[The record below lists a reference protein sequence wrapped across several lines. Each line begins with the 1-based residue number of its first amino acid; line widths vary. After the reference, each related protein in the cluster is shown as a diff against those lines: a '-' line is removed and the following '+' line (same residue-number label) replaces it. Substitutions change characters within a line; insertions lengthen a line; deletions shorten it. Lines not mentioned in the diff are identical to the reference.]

1 MRAPPVFRHSVPR
14 VTTLAVAA
22 FTVACAERP
31 NLEAG
36 TSEWQR
42 PAAGAGEAAA
52 TNPRVESADAP
63 TVIFIG
69 TSLTA
74 GYGLSADQAYPAR
87 VAALAA
93 RDGVPINAVNAGVSG
108 ETSAGAL
115 RRVEWVLRTP
125 AEVVVV
131 ETGANDGLRGLS
143 VEAARENITRIV
155 REIQRVRPQAMVVL
169 VQMEA
174 PPNLGADYTAR
185 FSAMYPAIA
194 AETGATLIPFL
205 LEGVAAV
212 REFNLPDGIHPN
224 AAGTER
230 VAANVWQHLRPLIAR
245 LHDKRAAAVVPAG
258 AAN

>member
-1 MRAPPVFRHSVPR
+1 MRVPPISFLSLPRFGAPI
-14 VTTLAVAA
+14 VAA
-22 FTVACAERP
+22 FAVACAERP

-36 TSEWQR
+36 TGQWQ
-42 PAAGAGEAAA
+42 PSQAAEAEAAV
-52 TNPRVESADAP
+52 PRPSAASPDAP

-87 VAALAA
+87 VAARAA
-93 RDGVPINAVNAGVSG
+93 RAGLPINAVNAGVSG

-125 AEVVVV
+125 AEIVVV

-143 VEAARENITRIV
+143 VQAARENLTRIIQ
-155 REIQRVRPQAMVVL
+155 EIRRIQPDAKVVL
-169 VQMEA
+169 LQMEA
-174 PPNLGADYTAR
+174 PPNLGADYTNR
-185 FSAMYPAIA
+185 FREMYPAVA
-194 AETGATLIPFL
+194 AETGVTLLPFL

-212 REFNLPDGIHPN
+212 REMNLPDGIHPN

-230 VAANVWQHLRPLIAR
+230 VAANVWSHLRPVVAE
-245 LHDKRAAAVVPAG
+245 LHAEDGSAVVTRGAG
-258 AAN
+258 K